1 MTMSTTGTGSVG
13 SGRVRWSWLW
23 STRQDFVFN
32 LLPFWLGYVLLAAL
46 FLTRNSGTGVDPHW
60 MASLGGRSFDIMVI
74 AAMLYGPLIDGPHLW
89 ATIARTYTDTKEWA
103 ARRTLFLT
111 SLLAFIVGPVVIL
124 IPYLINMV
132 VPLPRPVLDW
142 GWIAWTLGF
151 SLCVI
156 HHINQQHWGF
166 VSLYKRKNGESD
178 PRERRIDQA
187 YFLTALW
194 SPYVAMMTAP
204 WSDPQ
209 HAGTGVS
216 LASTFVFNTC
226 HVVFLAATAAY
237 LFHQVQLWRRG
248 DTLNG
253 PKLLYI
259 ATIVPL
265 YYLTFSLDP
274 RLAAFW
280 VFITGTGHCAQ
291 YHGVVWA
298 YGEKRYASAETDKRS
313 LPQMIF
319 SNAWVYIVLGVVF
332 ALVTLQGPGAYKVE
346 HVVGAWLENS
356 VFASVFSFL
365 DPQKGNWL
373 GVQLIAAMISGVR
386 LHHFYVDSKIWKV
399 SKNKTLAK
407 DLNVAA

>member
-1 MTMSTTGTGSVG
+1 MTMSTTGTESVG

-23 STRQDFVFN
+23 NTRQDVAFN

-46 FLTRNSGTGVDPHW
+46 FLTRQGGAGTDPHW
-60 MASLGGRSFDIMVI
+60 MASLGSRSFDIMVI

-103 ARRTLFLT
+103 ARRLLFLT
-111 SLLAFIVGPVVIL
+111 SLLAFAVGPVVIL

-151 SLCVI
+151 SLYVI

-178 PRERRIDQA
+178 PRERRIDQV

-194 SPYVAMMTAP
+194 SPYIAMITAP

-209 HAGTGVS
+209 HARTGVS
-216 LASTFVFNTC
+216 LASSFAFNTC

-237 LFHQVQLWRRG
+237 LIHQVRLWRRG
-248 DTLNG
+248 EVLNG

-259 ATIVPL
+259 ATVVPL
-265 YYLTFSLDP
+265 YYLTFSFDP

-298 YGEKRYASAETDKRS
+298 YGEKRYASAGADKRG
-313 LPQMIF
+313 LPHLIF
-319 SNAWVYIVLGVVF
+319 SNVWVYVVLGVAF
-332 ALVTLQGPGAYKVE
+332 ALVTLQGPGAYRIE
-346 HVVGAWLENS
+346 QVVGSWLQNS

-365 DPQKGNWL
+365 DPAKGNWL

-399 SKNKTLAK
+399 SKSKTLAK
-407 DLNVAA
+407 DLNIAA